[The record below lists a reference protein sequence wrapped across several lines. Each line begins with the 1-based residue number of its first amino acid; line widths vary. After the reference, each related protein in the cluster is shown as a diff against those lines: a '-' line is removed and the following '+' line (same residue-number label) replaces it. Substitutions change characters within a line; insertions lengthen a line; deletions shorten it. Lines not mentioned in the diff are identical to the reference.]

1 MSSACAPAQAVH
13 PAPEC
18 CDPRWPGWREKWTP
32 RVLWFL
38 FVYFGLCLIALD
50 HLPNTLWDPRLR
62 QVTIVIGA
70 LGIWRY
76 SWWLTHAV
84 RAFIYGRF
92 VYPRMRRQAETV
104 WQSGWRP
111 RHLHFLVTTFREHR
125 ETTEKVMLGIC
136 REVRACGV
144 PATLWLGSSEPR
156 DEGIVADFLDRCAS
170 DLDLTLRIVRQNRP
184 GKRMALGLAL
194 RAMSRSVLHRDDVV
208 VFMDGDFIAA
218 PGALARCLPLFR
230 LYPDLHALTTDEEV
244 ACEAPQWARIWLSL
258 RFAQRRITMQSH
270 ALSGRVLTLTG
281 RMSVFRAEH
290 VTKLAF
296 IRMLE
301 ADYLDHWLWG
311 RFRFLSGDDKSTW
324 FYLLQQGARMLYVPD
339 AFGYTVEVFEGK
351 GYRRM
356 ALNFLRW
363 SGNMLRNGARAI
375 ALGPRRMPFFIWWC
389 LVDQRIAM
397 WTMLVAPMLAVSSAI
412 LHGAEYLI
420 AYIILTAVSRM
431 LLSLFL
437 FMHARKIYVSWPFF
451 LYLNQMVNAAVKVH
465 AVSRLAHQRWAN
477 RGEQRLDFDAP
488 GLATTSRNLMA
499 SYVTAVYVACLL
511 IGVIH
516 SAALIEL
523 PSATILGSFWFE
535 LAQLL
540 PGRIS

>member
-1 MSSACAPAQAVH
+1 MRGICDVSR
-13 PAPEC
+13 PAPQQL
-18 CDPRWPGWREKWTP
+18 DGGWPSWREKWTP
-32 RVLWFL
+32 RVLWLLFL
-38 FVYFGLCLIALD
+38 YFGLCVIALD
-50 HLPNTLWDPRLR
+50 HLPNTLWDPQIR
-62 QVTIVIGA
+62 QVTVIIGL

-76 SWWLTHAV
+76 TWWLTHAG
-84 RAFIYGRF
+84 RAFIYARF
-92 VYPRMRRQAETV
+92 VYPRIREKGMRV

-144 PATLWLGSSEPR
+144 PATLWLGSGDSE
-156 DEGIVADFLDRCAS
+156 DERVIADFLRQCAG
-170 DLDLTLRIVRQNRP
+170 DIDLTLRIVRQNQP
-184 GKRMALGLAL
+184 GKRMALGLVL
-194 RAMSRSVLHRDDVV
+194 RAMSRGPVHRDDIV

-218 PGALARCLPLFR
+218 PGALERCLPLFR
-230 LYPDLHALTTDEEV
+230 VYPDLHALTTDEEV
-244 ACEAPQWARIWLSL
+244 ACVAPQWVRIWLSL
-258 RFAQRRITMQSH
+258 RFAQRRIAMQSH

-290 VTKLAF
+290 VTKLGF

-356 ALNFLRW
+356 ALNFRRW

-397 WTMLVAPMLAVSSAI
+397 WTMLVAPLLAVSTAF
-412 LHGAEYLI
+412 LHGVKYLI
-420 AYIILTAVSRM
+420 AYIILTAITRM

-437 FMHARKIYVSWPFF
+437 FSHARKIYVSWPFF
-451 LYLNQMVNAAVKVH
+451 LYLNQLVNAVVKVH
-465 AVSRLAHQRWAN
+465 AISRLAHQRWAN
-477 RGEQRLDFDAP
+477 RGEQRLGYDRP
-488 GLATTSRNLMA
+488 GPMTTARNLMA
-499 SYVTAVYVACLL
+499 SYVTVVYLSCLFVGVA
-511 IGVIH
+511 H
-516 SAALIEL
+516 SAALVEL
-523 PSATILGSFWFE
+523 PSANVLSSFLYE
-535 LAQLL
+535 LTHLFIW
-540 PGRIS
+540 RIS